1 MKKLGIFVAL
11 LLGLSVL
18 VNAEDKKSAEPFG
31 MKASTTSTP
40 RMNPDAPKKGYWH
53 QRWDARRK
61 QIAKGGIEIVF
72 IGDSI
77 THYWEHDSATNK
89 RHIGGLT
96 TYKKYFS
103 KYNVLNLGY
112 AGDRTEN
119 TIWMTGDSKLLD
131 NIDPKLVVVMIGTN
145 NIGHKKAGVEATA
158 AGIELIIKNIRTKL
172 PNAKILLFGIFPR
185 SASAKHTNRAKLK
198 EINSIICKLGD
209 NKSVFYCDI
218 TDKFLDKDG
227 NLSKNIMPDHLH
239 PNDAGYEIWA
249 QAIMPYV
256 EKFVGKK

>member
-31 MKASTTSTP
+31 MKSSTTATP
-40 RMNPDAPKKGYWH
+40 RYNPDAPKKGHWH

-61 QIAKGGIEIVF
+61 QIAKGGIEIVLV
-72 IGDSI
+72 GDSI
-77 THYWEHDSATNK
+77 THLWESDPLKNPK
-89 RHIGGLT
+89 KIGGKA
-96 TYKKYFS
+96 TYKKYFG
-103 KYNVLNLGY
+103 KYNVMNLGFS
-112 AGDRTEN
+112 GDRTEH
-119 TIWMTGDSKLLD
+119 TLWMTSDSKLLD

-145 NIGHKKAGVEATA
+145 NIGHRKAGVEATA

-185 SASAKHTNRAKLK
+185 SARATHPNRAKLK
-198 EINSIICKLGD
+198 EINNIICKLAD

-239 PNDAGYEIWA
+239 PNEAGYEIWA

>member
-1 MKKLGIFVAL
+1 MKKLCL
-11 LLGLSVL
+11 LVGVMLGLSLFVS
-18 VNAEDKKSAEPFG
+18 AEEKKPAEPFG
-31 MKASTTSTP
+31 MKSSTTVTP
-40 RMNPDAPKKGYWH
+40 RQDPNAAKKGYWH
-53 QRWDARRK
+53 KRWDARRK

-77 THYWEHDSATNK
+77 THLWESDPAKNK
-89 RHIGGLT
+89 SKIGGIA
-96 TYKKYFS
+96 TYKKYFG

-112 AGDRTEN
+112 SGDRTEH
-119 TIWMTGDSKLLD
+119 TLWMTSDSKLLD

-158 AGIELIIKNIRTKL
+158 AGIELIIKNIRAKV
-172 PNAKILLFGIFPR
+172 PNAKIVLFGIFPR
-185 SASAKHTNRAKLK
+185 SASAKHPNRAKLK
-198 EINSIICKLGD
+198 SINNIICKLAD

-227 NLSKNIMPDHLH
+227 NLSKNIMPDYLH
-239 PNDAGYEIWA
+239 PNEAGYEIWA